1 MSTPTELERVVEE
14 LFGKDPLRSRSFENK
29 IRKAL
34 TAEREAGAREE
45 REANCL
51 AQRKGTIAVRIGIRD
66 NAEQVEQIQFETSLQ
81 RIKESKLELVPL
93 LLEEALFKI
102 LTESKILP
110 K

>member
-45 REANCL
+45 REQAGKRYITLMNQAIGNTEL
-51 AQRKGTIAVRIGIRD
+51 PEEVWKKIAKV
-66 NAEQVEQIQFETSLQ
+66 NQL
-81 RIKESKLELVPL
+81 
-93 LLEEALFKI
+93 I
-102 LTESKILP
+102 LGVQ
-110 K
+110 